1 MSTHPGASACGGLS
15 PQIGRTPTQEPVPSV
30 VIEVTRTCT
39 NPQESHNRKDLIMA
53 EMLWQPSPER
63 IADANITRFTAMV
76 RERHGLNAGDYAA
89 LHRWSIESREVFW
102 SALWEYGNVIGER
115 GDGPVLVDGDRMPG
129 AKWFPKARLNFAEN
143 LLRRRDDA
151 SAILFRGEDRVRS
164 ALSFRQ
170 LHDVVSM
177 AAQALRAAGVG
188 KGDRVAGYLPNMP
201 ETVVAMLATTS
212 IGAIWSS
219 ASPDF
224 GVQGVADR
232 FGQIAP
238 KVLFSADGYF
248 YGGKRFDS
256 IARLA
261 PIAARIPSI
270 ERIVVVPYTTAG
282 PDVTAVDR
290 AVTFD
295 EFVAP
300 HAPAEIDFERLPF
313 DHPLYIMYSS
323 GTTGAPKCIV
333 HGAGGTLL
341 QHIKELALHSDVKR
355 GERILYFTTC
365 GWMMWNWLAS
375 ALACEATLALYD
387 GSPFHPDGNA
397 LFDFVAEEGIET
409 FGTSAKFIDAVRK
422 ADLAPAKI
430 HDLSKLETI
439 LSTGSPLVP
448 ESFDFVYESIKRD
461 VCLSSISGGT
471 DIISCFVVGNPAAP
485 VYRGEIQCPG
495 LGLDVHAFD
504 DEGRSVVGEKGEL
517 VCTRAFPSM
526 PVGFWNDPHG
536 HKYHDAYFARFD
548 NVWCHGDYVE
558 ITERGGVIVYGRSDA
573 VLNPGGVRIGTAEI
587 YRQVERLEEVVEA
600 LVIGQQWEGDV
611 RIVLFVILRGG
622 VELDEGLES
631 RIRSHLRA
639 NATPRH
645 VPARIVQVTDIPR
658 TRSGKITELAVRDV
672 VHGRAVKN
680 KEALANPEALEQFAN
695 RAELAV

>member
-1 MSTHPGASACGGLS
+1 MDET
-15 PQIGRTPTQEPVPSV
+15 
-30 VIEVTRTCT
+30 
-39 NPQESHNRKDLIMA
+39 
-53 EMLWQPSPER
+53 LWQPSPSR
-63 IADANITRFTAMV
+63 VADANITGFAALV
-76 RERHGLNAGDYAA
+76 RERHGLNAVDYAA
-89 LHRWSIESREVFW
+89 LHRWSIENRAEFW
-102 SALWEYGNVIGER
+102 SALWDYGEVIGER

-129 AKWFPKARLNFAEN
+129 AKWFPGARLNFAEN

-151 SAILFRGEDRVRS
+151 PAILFRGEDRVRY

-170 LHDVVSM
+170 LRDAVSM
-177 AAQALRAAGVG
+177 LARGLRAAGVG
-188 KGDRVAGYLPNMP
+188 EGDRVAGYMPNMP

-224 GVQGVADR
+224 GVRGVVDR
-232 FGQIAP
+232 FGQIEP

-256 IARLA
+256 IARLG
-261 PIAARIPSI
+261 PIAAQIPSL
-270 ERIVVVPYTTAG
+270 ERIVVVPYTTTA
-282 PDVTAVDR
+282 PDVSAIEK
-290 AVTFD
+290 AVTLD
-295 EFVAP
+295 GFVAG
-300 HAPAEIDFERLPF
+300 HLPAEVDFERLPF

-323 GTTGAPKCIV
+323 GTTGVPKCIV

-365 GWMMWNWLAS
+365 GWMMWNWQVS
-375 ALACEATLALYD
+375 ALARGATLALYD

-397 LFDFVAEEGIET
+397 LFDYVAEEGIET
-409 FGTSAKFIDAVRK
+409 FGTSAKYIDAVKK
-422 ADLAPAKI
+422 AGLAPART
-430 HDLSKLETI
+430 HDLSNLKAI

-471 DIISCFVVGNPAAP
+471 DIVSCFVLGNPAAP
-485 VYRGEIQCPG
+485 VRRGEIQCLG

-526 PVGFWNDPHG
+526 PVGFWNDADG
-536 HKYHDAYFARFD
+536 RKYHDAYFARFD
-548 NVWCHGDYVE
+548 DVWCHGDYVE
-558 ITERGGVIVYGRSDA
+558 ITERGGVIIYGRSDA

-587 YRQVERLEEVVEA
+587 YRQVEQLEEVVEG
-600 LVIGQQWEGDV
+600 LVIGQQWDGDV
-611 RIVLFVILRGG
+611 RVVLFVILRGG
-622 VELDEGLES
+622 LELDEVLES
-631 RIRSHLRA
+631 KIRAHVRA
-639 NATPRH
+639 TATPRH

-680 KEALANPEALEQFAN
+680 KEALANPEALDQFAN

>member
-1 MSTHPGASACGGLS
+1 
-15 PQIGRTPTQEPVPSV
+15 
-30 VIEVTRTCT
+30 
-39 NPQESHNRKDLIMA
+39 MA
-53 EMLWQPSPER
+53 DTLWQPSPER
-63 IADANITRFTAMV
+63 IANANLTRFAALV
-76 RERHGLNAGDYAA
+76 RERHGLNADDYAA
-89 LHRWSIESREVFW
+89 LHQWSIENRAAFW
-102 SALWEYGNVIGER
+102 SALWEYGAVIGER

-129 AKWFPKARLNFAEN
+129 AKWFPGARLNFAEN

-151 SAILFRGEDRVRS
+151 PAILFRGEDRVRRS
-164 ALSFRQ
+164 LTFRE
-170 LHDVVSM
+170 LHDAVSVL
-177 AAQALRAAGVG
+177 AQALRAAGVAE
-188 KGDRVAGYLPNMP
+188 GDRVAGYLPNMP

-224 GVQGVADR
+224 GVQGVVDR

-256 IARLA
+256 IGRLG
-261 PIAARIPSI
+261 PIAAQVPSI
-270 ERIVVVPYTTAG
+270 ERIVVAPYTTAA
-282 PDVTAVDR
+282 PDLSAVEK
-290 AVTFD
+290 AVTLD
-295 EFVAP
+295 EFTAGR
-300 HAPAEIDFERLPF
+300 ASAEIAFERLPF

-355 GERILYFTTC
+355 GKRLLYFTTC
-365 GWMMWNWLAS
+365 GWMMWNWQVS

-397 LFDFVAEEGIET
+397 LFDYVAEEGIET
-409 FGTSAKFIDAVRK
+409 FGASAKYIDAVKK
-422 ADLAPAKI
+422 AGLAPART
-430 HDLSKLETI
+430 HDLSNLEAI

-461 VCLSSISGGT
+461 ICLSSISGGT

-485 VYRGEIQCPG
+485 VHRGEIQCLG

-526 PVGFWNDPHG
+526 PAGFWNDPDG
-536 HKYHDAYFARFD
+536 RKYHDAYFARFD

-558 ITERGGVIVYGRSDA
+558 ITERGGVIIYGRSDA

-587 YRQVERLEEVVEA
+587 YRQVEQLEDVVEA

-611 RIVLFVILRGG
+611 RIVLFVVLRGG
-622 VELDEGLES
+622 LALDKALES
-631 RIRSHLRA
+631 SIRSRIRA

-672 VHGRAVKN
+672 VHGREVKN
-680 KEALANPEALEQFAN
+680 REALANPEALDQFAD
-695 RAELAV
+695 RAELRM

>member
-1 MSTHPGASACGGLS
+1 
-15 PQIGRTPTQEPVPSV
+15 
-30 VIEVTRTCT
+30 
-39 NPQESHNRKDLIMA
+39 MA
-53 EMLWQPSPER
+53 EMLWQPTPER
-63 IADANITRFTAMV
+63 IADANLTRFAALV
-76 RERHGLNAGDYAA
+76 RARHGVDARDYAA
-89 LHRWSIESREVFW
+89 LHRWSIDDRAAFW
-102 SALWEYGNVIGER
+102 EMVWEYGKAIGDQ

-129 AKWFPKARLNFAEN
+129 AQWFPGARLNFAEN

-151 SAILFRGEDRVRS
+151 PGIVFRGEDRVRRS
-164 ALSFRQ
+164 LSFREI
-170 LHDVVSM
+170 HDAVSVL
-177 AAQALRAAGVG
+177 AQALRAAGVV

-201 ETVVAMLATTS
+201 EAVIAMLATAS
-212 IGAIWSS
+212 IGAVWSS

-224 GVQGVADR
+224 GVQGVVDR

-248 YGGKRFDS
+248 YGGKRHDS
-256 IARLA
+256 IGRIAR
-261 PIAARIPSI
+261 IAAQIPSI
-270 ERIVVVPYTTAG
+270 ERIVVVPYTTVA
-282 PDVTAVDR
+282 PDIGAVEK
-290 AVTFD
+290 AVTLD
-295 EFVAP
+295 EFVAGRT
-300 HAPAEIDFERLPF
+300 PAEIAFERLPF

-323 GTTGAPKCIV
+323 GTTGVPKCIV

-365 GWMMWNWLAS
+365 GWMMWNWQVS
-375 ALACEATLALYD
+375 ALACGATIALYD

-409 FGTSAKFIDAVRK
+409 FGTSAKFIDAVKK
-422 ADLAPAKI
+422 AGLAPAKT
-430 HDLSKLETI
+430 HDLSKLKAI

-461 VCLSSISGGT
+461 LCLSSISGGT

-485 VYRGEIQCPG
+485 VHRGEIQCLG

-504 DEGRSVVGEKGEL
+504 NDGRSVMGEKGEL

-526 PVGFWNDPHG
+526 PVGFWNDPDG
-536 HKYHDAYFARFD
+536 RRYHDAYFARFD

-558 ITERGGVIVYGRSDA
+558 ITERGGVIIYGRSDA

-587 YRQVERLEEVVEA
+587 YRQVEQLEEVVEA
-600 LVIGQQWEGDV
+600 LVIGQQWDGDV

-622 VELDEGLES
+622 IELDEALES
-631 RIRSHLRA
+631 KIRLHIRA

-672 VHGRAVKN
+672 VHSREVKN
-680 KEALANPEALEQFAN
+680 KEALANPEALDQFAN
-695 RAELAV
+695 RAELEV

>member
-1 MSTHPGASACGGLS
+1 
-15 PQIGRTPTQEPVPSV
+15 
-30 VIEVTRTCT
+30 
-39 NPQESHNRKDLIMA
+39 MA
-53 EMLWQPSPER
+53 EMLWHPSPER
-63 IADANITRFTAMV
+63 VADANLTGFAALV
-76 RERHGLNAGDYAA
+76 RERHGLNATDYAS
-89 LHRWSIESREVFW
+89 LHRWSIDDRAAFW
-102 SALWEYGNVIGER
+102 SAVWEYGSVIGDR

-129 AKWFPKARLNFAEN
+129 AKWFPDVRLNFAEN

-151 SAILFRGEDRVRS
+151 PAILFRGEDRVRY

-170 LHDVVSM
+170 LHDAVSM
-177 AAQALRAAGVG
+177 VAQGLRAAGVST
-188 KGDRVAGYLPNMP
+188 GDRVAGYMPNMP

-224 GVQGVADR
+224 GVQGVVDR

-248 YGGKRFDS
+248 YGGRRFDS
-256 IARLA
+256 VGRLA
-261 PIAARIPSI
+261 SVAARIPSI
-270 ERIVVVPYTTAG
+270 ERIVVVPYTTTA
-282 PDVTAVDR
+282 PDLCAVAK
-290 AVTFD
+290 AVTLD
-295 EFVAP
+295 EFTAGRT
-300 HAPAEIDFERLPF
+300 PAGIEFERLAF

-355 GERILYFTTC
+355 GGRILYFTTC
-365 GWMMWNWLAS
+365 GWMMWNWQVS
-375 ALACEATLALYD
+375 ALAREATLALYD

-397 LFDFVAEEGIET
+397 LFDYVAEEGIET
-409 FGTSAKFIDAVRK
+409 FGTSAKYIDAVKK
-422 ADLAPAKI
+422 AGLAPART
-430 HDLSKLETI
+430 HDLSKLRAI

-448 ESFDFVYESIKRD
+448 ESFDFVYGSIKRD

-471 DIISCFVVGNPAAP
+471 DIISCFVLGNPAAA
-485 VYRGEIQCPG
+485 VHRGEIQCLG

-517 VCTRAFPSM
+517 VCTRPFPSM
-526 PVGFWNDPHG
+526 PVGFWNDPDG
-536 HKYHDAYFARFD
+536 RKYHDAYFARFD

-558 ITERGGVIVYGRSDA
+558 ITERGGVIIYGRSDA

-587 YRQVERLEEVVEA
+587 YRQVEQLEEVVEA

-611 RIVLFVILRGG
+611 RVVLFVVLRGAVG
-622 VELDEGLES
+622 LDEALES
-631 RIRSHLRA
+631 KIRSHIRA

-672 VHGRAVKN
+672 VHGREVKN
-680 KEALANPEALEQFAN
+680 KEALANPQALEQFAD
-695 RAELAV
+695 RPELQV